1 MLRRDDALKA
11 LAAHYSDG
19 ITVGA
24 YQGIF
29 DWMEIRP
36 HPLNYLC
43 TGAMGQA
50 SSHGLG
56 IALGAPNEKVVV
68 LDGDGSLLMN
78 LGCLFTIGHAAPK
91 NLVHFVMHNRTYEVN
106 GEFPILGSKVLQF
119 EELARIA
126 GYRHSFAY
134 SDIVEF
140 EPMIKHLL
148 ELEGPVFVNLH
159 VEPGEPY
166 PRDYATIHSS
176 ESRSTFRN
184 ALHARLFENQQEN
197 EPANRTSDLSS
208 NEFQQ

>member
-11 LAAHYSDG
+11 LAAYYTDG

-29 DWMEIRP
+29 DWMQIRP

-78 LGCLFTIGHAAPK
+78 LGSLFTIGHAAPR

-106 GEFPILGSKVLQF
+106 GEFPILDSKKLQF

-126 GYRHSFAY
+126 GYRHSFTY
-134 SDIVEF
+134 GDIADF
-140 EPMIKHLL
+140 KSRIKHIL

-159 VEPGEPY
+159 VKPGESY
-166 PRDYATIHSS
+166 PRDYVTIHSS
-176 ESRSTFRN
+176 ESRSVFRR
-184 ALHARLFENQQEN
+184 ALHARLFGNQQEN
-197 EPANRTSDLSS
+197 
-208 NEFQQ
+208 